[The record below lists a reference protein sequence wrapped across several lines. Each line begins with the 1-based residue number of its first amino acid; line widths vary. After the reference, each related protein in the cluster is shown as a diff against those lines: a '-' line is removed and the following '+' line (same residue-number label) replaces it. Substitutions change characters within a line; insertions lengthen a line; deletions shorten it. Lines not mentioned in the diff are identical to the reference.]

1 MAKVELQVRS
11 YIIVLHV
18 LQCNALGVPA
28 HPGPLPSPGVGAV
41 SEDSSAVTIASPH
54 QLESR
59 ASYGREGGSSG
70 AELCCAASSVEKA
83 GWDCGQTV
91 SWRALDTIPVPS
103 ALIKLRF
110 SELKMEMLQ

>member
-1 MAKVELQVRS
+1 MLLC
-11 YIIVLHV
+11 Y
-18 LQCNALGVPA
+18 NALRVPA
-28 HPGPLPSPGVGAV
+28 HPGPLPLPGVGAV

-59 ASYGREGGSSG
+59 ASYGREVVEQS
-70 AELCCAASSVEKA
+70 CAVSSSVEKA

>member
-1 MAKVELQVRS
+1 MLEVMLLC
-11 YIIVLHV
+11 Y
-18 LQCNALGVPA
+18 NALRVPA

-41 SEDSSAVTIASPH
+41 SEDSSAVTIASART
-54 QLESR
+54 SWR
-59 ASYGREGGSSG
+59 AELATGGSSG
-70 AELCCAASSVEKA
+70 AELCCAGSSVEKA